1 MSFLYMGPTGHPA
14 ALPKISGNVRRA
26 SLRDRNGAATIHKK
40 TMRNSF
46 VAFLV
51 GWILA
56 VSLSSRGQQA
66 SQKPEGSTHSVANP
80 KKSAKRA
87 EVAVTKS
94 SDSRGTKPA
103 EPPPDYSQES
113 FVI

>member
-1 MSFLYMGPTGHPA
+1 MWWDTMSFLYMGPTGHPA
-14 ALPKISGNVRRA
+14 ALPEISGNVRRA
-26 SLRDRNGAATIHKK
+26 SLQDTNGAATIHKK

-56 VSLSSRGQQA
+56 VPLSSSGQQA

-80 KKSAKRA
+80 KKSAQRA
-87 EVAVTKS
+87 EAAVTKS
-94 SDSRGTKPA
+94 
-103 EPPPDYSQES
+103 
-113 FVI
+113 